1 MSTWYNQQQK
11 EYQPF
16 ATDMMSVEV
25 DDNFS
30 AVLKWDKKTML
41 VLNKKTE

>member
-1 MSTWYNQQQK
+1 MSKVKKKN
-11 EYQPF
+11 QPF
-16 ATDMMSVEV
+16 LTGEMMSVEV

-41 VLNKKTE
+41 VLNKKTG